1 MTYTI
6 AVVNQ
11 KGGVGKTTSSVNLA
25 AGLAQQNFKV
35 LLIDFDPQG
44 HSSEHLSVKANPEKT
59 ALEVLNGSEPLTSCI
74 YPSYV
79 TNLWLMPS
87 NLRLG
92 QFNQNSPQGKQFAL
106 RKALEDKQDE
116 YDFIIIDCQPSLSL
130 LTLNALVACN
140 KVLLPVQAEF
150 LALDGLSQLIVTL
163 KEIQTKLQPNLSVL
177 GILLTM
183 YDRRNKLSF
192 EVRSDL
198 EKNFQQ
204 DMFATAIPRNV
215 KLAEAPSFGK
225 AIFDYAPSS
234 PGAAAYLDL
243 SNEVVKRLDLKRPR
257 KKKTPAK

>member
-25 AGLAQQNFKV
+25 AGLAAQKYKV

-44 HSSEHLSVKANPEKT
+44 HSSEHLSVKPDPNKT
-59 ALEVLNGSEPLTSCI
+59 ALEALTNQEDLEACT
-74 YPSYV
+74 YPSYIP
-79 TNLWLMPS
+79 NLWVLPS

-92 QFNQNSPQGKQFAL
+92 QYNQNTPVGRQFNLKEVLASTDS
-106 RKALEDKQDE
+106 EF
-116 YDFIIIDCQPSLSL
+116 DFVIIDCQPSLSL

-163 KEIQTKLQPNLSVL
+163 KEIQAKLQPNLSVL

-192 EVRSDL
+192 EVRSEL
-198 EKNFQQ
+198 EKNFKE
-204 DMFATAIPRNV
+204 DIFSTAIPRNV

-225 AIFDYAPSS
+225 TIFDYAPTS
-234 PGAAAYLDL
+234 PGAQAYLDL
-243 SNEVVKRLDLKRPR
+243 SKEVVKKLELKKNSR
-257 KKKTPAK
+257 KVKK

>member
-192 EVRSDL
+192 EVRSEL